1 MDESTSCTTSHFPPD
16 DPQIGPNSWNRDLRF
31 ETARDARLTSGI
43 RARTRCAHRFRV
55 RVVSNHRFAS
65 RATTIQDDWP
75 KQIGTVT
82 TKIDALNP
90 APARLRFYILREFQ
104 PFARPQTRK
113 ACMMRIRLIWS
124 FYIGVGNKKRTYRD
138 VSTPLII
145 FQWSSIVTS
154 RLIFSSEEKEE
165 KRENR
170 WPIYRNFG
178 NFDEPFSSFASIS
191 RMQLDEGEEE
201 GGGNNKSWEIKMER
215 WGA

>member
-82 TKIDALNP
+82 TKIEALNP
-90 APARLRFYILREFQ
+90 APPLLH
-104 PFARPQTRK
+104 FARVSTICPATNEK
-113 ACMMRIRLIWS
+113 SVYYMMRIRLIWS

-191 RMQLDEGEEE
+191 RM
-201 GGGNNKSWEIKMER
+201 
-215 WGA
+215 

>member
-55 RVVSNHRFAS
+55 RVISNHRFAS

-90 APARLRFYILREFQ
+90 APPLLH
-104 PFARPQTRK
+104 FARVSTICPATNGK
-113 ACMMRIRLIWS
+113 SVYYMMRIRLIWS
-124 FYIGVGNKKRTYRD
+124 FYIGVGNKNERINSAYYIPVIFYCYLEVNILFWRKRR
-138 VSTPLII
+138 
-145 FQWSSIVTS
+145 
-154 RLIFSSEEKEE
+154 K
-165 KRENR
+165 KRESLADLSKLWKLWWTVFLLR
-170 WPIYRNFG
+170 
-178 NFDEPFSSFASIS
+178 FDKPHAT
-191 RMQLDEGEEE
+191 RR
-201 GGGNNKSWEIKMER
+201 GGGGGGVGGWVETINREK
-215 WGA
+215 

>member
-90 APARLRFYILREFQ
+90 APPLLH
-104 PFARPQTRK
+104 FARVSTICPATNGK
-113 ACMMRIRLIWS
+113 SVYYMMRIRLIWS

-191 RMQLDEGEEE
+191 RMQLDEGEE
-201 GGGNNKSWEIKMER
+201 GGWEQ
-215 WGA
+215 

>member
-55 RVVSNHRFAS
+55 RVISNHRFAS

-90 APARLRFYILREFQ
+90 APPLLH
-104 PFARPQTRK
+104 FARVSTICPATNGK
-113 ACMMRIRLIWS
+113 SVYYMMRIRLIWS

-191 RMQLDEGEEE
+191 RMQLDEGEE
-201 GGGNNKSWEIKMER
+201 GGWEQ
-215 WGA
+215 

>member
-90 APARLRFYILREFQ
+90 APPLLH
-104 PFARPQTRK
+104 FARVSTICPATNGK
-113 ACMMRIRLIWS
+113 SVYYMMRIRLIWS

-201 GGGNNKSWEIKMER
+201 GGER
-215 WGA
+215 VETINREK

>member
-16 DPQIGPNSWNRDLRF
+16 DPQIGPNSWNHDLRF

-55 RVVSNHRFAS
+55 RVVSNRRFAS

-82 TKIDALNP
+82 TKIEALNP
-90 APARLRFYILREFQ
+90 APPLLH
-104 PFARPQTRK
+104 FARVSTICPATNEK
-113 ACMMRIRLIWS
+113 SVYYMMRIRLIWS

-191 RMQLDEGEEE
+191 RM
-201 GGGNNKSWEIKMER
+201 
-215 WGA
+215 

>member
-1 MDESTSCTTSHFPPD
+1 MRAPISRSC
-16 DPQIGPNSWNRDLRF
+16 RF
-31 ETARDARLTSGI
+31 ESPFCLARHDNPRWLTETDRYRYHENW
-43 RARTRCAHRFRV
+43 RAKPRSSPPPLLH
-55 RVVSNHRFAS
+55 
-65 RATTIQDDWP
+65 
-75 KQIGTVT
+75 
-82 TKIDALNP
+82 
-90 APARLRFYILREFQ
+90 
-104 PFARPQTRK
+104 FARVSTICPATNGK
-113 ACMMRIRLIWS
+113 SVYYMMRIRLIWS

-201 GGGNNKSWEIKMER
+201 GGER
-215 WGA
+215 VETINREK